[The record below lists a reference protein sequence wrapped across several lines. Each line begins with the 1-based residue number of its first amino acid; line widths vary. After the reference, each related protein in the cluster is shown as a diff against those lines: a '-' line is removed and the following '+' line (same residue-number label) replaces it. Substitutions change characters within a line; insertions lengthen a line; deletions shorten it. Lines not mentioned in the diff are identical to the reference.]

1 MTAGMNISQVYSYFT
16 GEICLVKD
24 QYIHIQ
30 GLKEFLSPMFSIIVV
45 WALIQPE
52 AEFMFV
58 KGSEEGG
65 SSKNLRSLDKN
76 KKNVPRPDVWAL
88 TNSLYRLV
96 NTLRWKRSQLWP
108 LTLYTRCQHVRP
120 GSCSHFSNAVAR
132 KWGVSLRRT
141 AHCMWL
147 TGSTVSQCLFDVLI
161 CFLRKSLHCLP
172 QPHLLCV
179 PDLVFQQ
186 IQPGWTW

>member
-76 KKNVPRPDVWAL
+76 KKNVPRPDV
-88 TNSLYRLV
+88 
-96 NTLRWKRSQLWP
+96 
-108 LTLYTRCQHVRP
+108 
-120 GSCSHFSNAVAR
+120 
-132 KWGVSLRRT
+132 
-141 AHCMWL
+141 
-147 TGSTVSQCLFDVLI
+147 
-161 CFLRKSLHCLP
+161 
-172 QPHLLCV
+172 
-179 PDLVFQQ
+179 
-186 IQPGWTW
+186 